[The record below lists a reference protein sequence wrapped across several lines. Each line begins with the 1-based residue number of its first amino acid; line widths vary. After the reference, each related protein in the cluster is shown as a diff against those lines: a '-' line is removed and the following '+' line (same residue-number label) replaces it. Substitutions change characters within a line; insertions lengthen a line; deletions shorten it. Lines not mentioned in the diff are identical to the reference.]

1 MNSGFTYGYSDYQKA
16 ASSSNSNKDF
26 PKVGFF
32 KLKDDGDEALVRFN
46 ISSIDD
52 LQFATVHSIKTG
64 NRWMKVSCFNPLG
77 LPGGSCPLCE
87 AVDDSVI
94 GKANK
99 KVFVQMLVSYKENGG
114 FSEAIPV
121 IWERPGGFAKEIAN
135 KLSNYGNLREIQFK
149 VIRNGKAGDQ
159 KTTYSIEYAFPA
171 VFPDT
176 IVSKDF
182 SVFDN
187 VDISR
192 VSYWVK
198 NADEVATFLATGS
211 FPEVVKKNNNDN
223 NSGAASSATTSTPV
237 VEAALPPYY
246 NAAPVATPA
255 APATFNTQ
263 PAAATPAYQ
272 APAAPTTPTYTAP
285 VAPAPAPIPT
295 PATQTAR
302 PAFTGSENMAPIG
315 DRPQRTFEGF
325 RF

>member
-1 MNSGFTYGYSDYQKA
+1 MNSGFTYGYNDYQKA
-16 ASSSNSNKDF
+16 ASGGNSNKDF

-77 LPGGSCPLCE
+77 LPGGSCPLCT

-94 GKANK
+94 GKASK
-99 KVFVQMLVSYKENGG
+99 KVFVQMLVSYKENGN

-135 KLSNYGNLREIQFK
+135 KLSNYGDLREIQFK

-198 NADEVATFLATGS
+198 TADEVATFLATGS
-211 FPEVVKKNNNDN
+211 FPEVVKKSNNDN
-223 NSGAASSATTSTPV
+223 NGGAAPSAPAPAPV
-237 VEAALPPYY
+237 VEAYY
-246 NAAPVATPA
+246 NAAPVGAAA
-255 APATFNTQ
+255 APVYN
-263 PAAATPAYQ
+263 PH
-272 APAAPTTPTYTAP
+272 PAAPTAPVYTATVP
-285 VAPAPAPIPT
+285 QPAPAPQPAPIPVPTPAVAPAPQPT
-295 PATQTAR
+295 R
-302 PAFTGSENMAPIG
+302 PAFTGSENVAPMS

>member
-1 MNSGFTYGYSDYQKA
+1 MNSGFTYGYNDYQKA
-16 ASSSNSNKDF
+16 ASGGNSNKDF

-52 LQFATVHSIKTG
+52 LQFATVHSIRTG

-77 LPGGSCPLCE
+77 LPGGSCPLCA

-94 GKANK
+94 GKASK
-99 KVFVQMLVSYKENGG
+99 KVFVQMLVSYKENGS

-135 KLSNYGNLREIQFK
+135 KLSNYGDLREIQFK

-176 IVSKDF
+176 IVGKDF
-182 SVFDN
+182 SVFGN

-198 NADEVATFLATGS
+198 TADEVATFLATGS
-211 FPEVVKKNNNDN
+211 FPEVVRKNNNDN
-223 NSGAASSATTSTPV
+223 NGSA
-237 VEAALPPYY
+237 
-246 NAAPVATPA
+246 
-255 APATFNTQ
+255 
-263 PAAATPAYQ
+263 
-272 APAAPTTPTYTAP
+272 
-285 VAPAPAPIPT
+285 APAPAPVVEAVRPPYYDAAPAVAT
-295 PATQTAR
+295 TAPVYNPQPAAPVYTVPQPAPAPAPQPAPAPAPAPATQPAR
-302 PAFTGSENMAPIG
+302 PAFTGSENAAPMG
-315 DRPQRTFEGF
+315 DRPQRTFDGF